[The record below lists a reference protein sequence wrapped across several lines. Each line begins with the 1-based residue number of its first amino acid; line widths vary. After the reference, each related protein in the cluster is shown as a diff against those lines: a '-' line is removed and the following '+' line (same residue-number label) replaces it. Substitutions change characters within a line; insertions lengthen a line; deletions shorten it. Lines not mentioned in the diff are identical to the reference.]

1 MNDLRTKLIRLAH
14 EKPELRAQ
22 LLPLIKEAGAILKG
36 DFRTFDDFK
45 KEVRKFRLRNKNKWW
60 GAQATVEGRSV
71 LIKAFGADMASGKY
85 QVDGLSHKPGYG
97 NESVKHFDQ
106 SLEMPFKSAS
116 KDLSKVA
123 HKPHIREI
131 NRNTNRDGLSS
142 MLYYVDKAK
151 NHSKF
156 HEMHV
161 DGTTLKR
168 VWGALT
174 DRGGFGKTRSKSESF
189 SSPEQ
194 AMGQMQKIKA
204 TKVRKGYIDTYG
216 RLHRTPE
223 GKALPQGQYPIGLTR
238 EVGFGW
244 GTQESAFCIP
254 ELMRLKE
261 DLAKHQAVLARTL
274 PSSDMGKKI
283 LGQIKTLSRY
293 LEKQMALC
301 S

>member
-14 EKPELRAQ
+14 AKPELRAQ
-22 LLPLIKEAGAILKG
+22 LLPLIKEAG
-36 DFRTFDDFK
+36 
-45 KEVRKFRLRNKNKWW
+45 E
-60 GAQATVEGRSV
+60 
-71 LIKAFGADMASGKY
+71 
-85 QVDGLSHKPGYG
+85 
-97 NESVKHFDQ
+97 
-106 SLEMPFKSAS
+106 
-116 KDLSKVA
+116 KVA

-131 NRNTNRDGLSS
+131 NRNTNRAGLSS
-142 MLYYVDKAK
+142 MRDSIIAGENK
-151 NHSKF
+151 SKF

-174 DRGGFGKTRSKSESF
+174 DRGGFGRTQDKSESF

-194 AMGQMQKIKA
+194 AMRQMQKIKA
-204 TKVRKGYIDTYG
+204 SKIKGPSKYIDAYG
-216 RLHRTPE
+216 PLHKTPD
-223 GKALPQGQYPIGLTR
+223 GKKLPQGQYPIGLTR
-238 EVGFGW
+238 DVGFGW

-254 ELMRLKE
+254 ELMRLQE
-261 DLAKHQAVLARTL
+261 DLAKHQSILSRAL

-283 LGQIKTLSRY
+283 LGQIKTLTRY